1 MANYM
6 SNGKTM
12 IIHLIVE
19 LIKNILLFKKIS
31 YLLAYDYSKNKT
43 KMELDFSSYAKK
55 SDLIHH
61 NFLEKMI

>member
-1 MANYM
+1 MINYI
-6 SNGKTM
+6 SNEKVM

-19 LIKNILLFKKIS
+19 LIKNILLYEKIS
-31 YLLAYDYSKNKT
+31 YFLAYGHSKNKI

-61 NFLEKMI
+61 NFLKKMI